1 MKVMEFQ
8 VMKNLNTTIPITSLD
23 LPTSRTGII
32 KIIINFKKQKTK
44 NQTKPT
50 LNELIKLLHIHV
62 GVGCLFA
69 YYSSLKIV
77 FQLTSF
83 THNGDVR
90 VGLHD
95 CVSGQKL
102 FM

>member
-1 MKVMEFQ
+1 MEFQ
-8 VMKNLNTTIPITSLD
+8 VVKILTTAMPTTMFEFAHFLNRNLKKKNNHKNTVWTN
-23 LPTSRTGII
+23 
-32 KIIINFKKQKTK
+32 KAAAY
-44 NQTKPT
+44 
-50 LNELIKLLHIHV
+50 IHRSWV
-62 GVGCLFA
+62 FA

-83 THNGDVR
+83 PHNGDVR

-95 CVSGQKL
+95 RVNGQKL